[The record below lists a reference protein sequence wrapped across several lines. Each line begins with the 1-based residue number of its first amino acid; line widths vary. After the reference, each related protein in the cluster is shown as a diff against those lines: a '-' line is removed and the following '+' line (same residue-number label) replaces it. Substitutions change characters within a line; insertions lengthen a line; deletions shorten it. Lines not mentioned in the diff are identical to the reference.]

1 MKYLCLY
8 IGLTMD
14 QPGDGTTIWKKPTLD
29 NAFIDFLQILLIA
42 GLLELALH
50 NNVCEF
56 SGQKLKL

>member
-1 MKYLCLY
+1 
-8 IGLTMD
+8 MD